1 MTAPSGP
8 QRDATSR
15 RRFLAAAGTAAAVPA
30 AAALIGGG
38 PLGGTARAAAPGGL
52 TSYAP
57 IPPGALGP
65 ALNADGYFVGNI
77 NGNLMGT
84 WQITARLYQGVGAL
98 ARRSRG
104 LSGQVRA

>member
-65 ALNADGYFVGNI
+65 ALNADGYFVGHI
-77 NGNLMGT
+77 NGNLYWVT
-84 WQITARLYQGVGAL
+84 DSASTRPC
-98 ARRSRG
+98 S
-104 LSGQVRA
+104 